1 MSNATRTKSMDI
13 VRTIPKKSE
22 TEVPF
27 NPYKGQEYRL
37 FLIWRSLP
45 MEIKVGGRPYLEK
58 AGVDDEDLMAL
69 AECRTQSQFAE
80 KFGVSIDTLTDWKNK
95 TVPPEYEAVDWR
107 HWAKQLTTSVVA
119 LLFEGIQKDK
129 DAPRIKLWLQAVD
142 GYVEQSNINGNV
154 SVETLNG
161 VRGIVD
167 TLNQKAIASDDA
179 SADDTPADQ
188 PSK

>member
-1 MSNATRTKSMDI
+1 MDVTRRI
-13 VRTIPKKSE
+13 RKKSDS
-22 TEVPF
+22 VPVF

-45 MEIKVGGRPYLEK
+45 MEIKKGGRPYLEA
-58 AGVDDEDLMAL
+58 AGIDDEDLLAL
-69 AECRTQSQFAE
+69 SDCQTMTQFSD
-80 KFGVSIDTLTDWKNK
+80 KFRIDQDTLTAWKNK
-95 TVPPEYEAVDWR
+95 PVPPEFEAIDWR
-107 HWAKQLTTSVVA
+107 TWAKQLTTSVVA

-161 VRGIVD
+161 VRGLVEG
-167 TLNQKAIASDDA
+167 LNQKDAATNDA
-179 SADDTPADQ
+179 SAEDKPADEA
-188 PSK
+188 S

>member
-1 MSNATRTKSMDI
+1 MDVTK
-13 VRTIPKKSE
+13 RFPKKSE
-22 TEVPF
+22 PEVVF

-45 MEIKVGGRPYLEK
+45 MEIKKGGRPYLEA
-58 AGVDDEDLMAL
+58 AGIDDEDLLAL
-69 AECRTQSQFAE
+69 SDCRTQSQFAE
-80 KFGVSIDTLTDWKNK
+80 KFGLSIDTLTDWKRK
-95 TVPPEYEAVDWR
+95 AVPPEYEAIDWR
-107 HWAKQLTTSVVA
+107 TWAKQLTTSVVA

-161 VRGIVD
+161 VRGLVES
-167 TLNQKAIASDDA
+167 LNEKDAATHDA
-179 SADDTPADQ
+179 SAADTPADET
-188 PSK
+188 SK

>member
-1 MSNATRTKSMDI
+1 
-13 VRTIPKKSE
+13 
-22 TEVPF
+22 
-27 NPYKGQEYRL
+27 
-37 FLIWRSLP
+37 

-58 AGVDDEDLMAL
+58 AGVDDDDLMAL
-69 AECRTQSQFAE
+69 AECKTQSQFAE

-95 TVPPEYEAVDWR
+95 PVPPEYEAIDWR

-167 TLNQKAIASDDA
+167 QLNQKAAATDDG
-179 SADDTPADQ
+179 SAADSTADQ
-188 PSK
+188 PSE